1 MKNGNGVK
9 SMNRDLKMVKFNK
22 MIKGI
27 FEKLNFFSNGVDS
40 WLNVIYDYSKL
51 NDFGKAIM
59 EVQSFA
65 RVSSPAR
72 FEHMDVGE
80 WIKDWVESGILDDL
94 DYRDE
99 NALYKEKMHFIFWA
113 LMILAV
119 DDADKEEHLS
129 LICDFARILNIS
141 DIEMMDVVKVVCL
154 VFHKDIDGEL
164 VSDGANRFFKN
175 LFDYGQVELTDYTL
189 V

>member
-1 MKNGNGVK
+1 
-9 SMNRDLKMVKFNK
+9 MNRDLKMVKFNK

-27 FEKLNFFSNGVDS
+27 FEKLRYYSLGVDS

-65 RVSSPAR
+65 GVNSPAK

-80 WIKDWVESGILDDL
+80 WIEVWVESGTLDGL
-94 DYRDE
+94 DE
-99 NALYKEKMHFIFWA
+99 NKMYKEYMHFIFWA